1 MIKIIERSKTTVE
14 TVTPYYT
21 LIYNYTIGD
30 TSEDITRDITRE
42 VYLSIDNPYIERY
55 CILLNS
61 LQPFKS
67 RCGIISSEAKI
78 ELCLGNQ
85 ITEDDYNFLMRT
97 MLLEENNYFKDDEEN
112 NYANEFYEGIAEE
125 LGYHFSLF
133 EGVQLTYTN
142 EHNEIFDTKFVNY
155 G

>member
-30 TSEDITRDITRE
+30 TSEDITRE

-67 RCGIISSEAKI
+67 RCGIILSEATI

-97 MLLEENNYFKDDEEN
+97 MFSEENNYFKSDKEN
-112 NYANEFYEGIAEE
+112 DYADEFYEGVMEE
-125 LGYHFSLF
+125 LDYSFLVF
-133 EGVQLTYTN
+133 EGVKLTYTD
-142 EHNEIFDTKFVNY
+142 EHNVVFDTEFSD
-155 G
+155 

>member
-30 TSEDITRDITRE
+30 TSENITRE

-55 CILLNS
+55 CTLLTNLLKLSKHYKLILS
-61 LQPFKS
+61 Q
-67 RCGIISSEAKI
+67 ETI
-78 ELCLGNQ
+78 ETCFGKEQ
-85 ITEDDYNFLMRT
+85 ITEDDYDFLMRT
-97 MLLEENNYFKDDEEN
+97 MFLEGNRYLRSGKEN

-125 LGYHFSLF
+125 LGYDFLVF
-133 EGVQLTYTN
+133 EGVKLTYTN
-142 EHNEIFDTKFVNY
+142 EHNVIFDTKFVKY

>member
-1 MIKIIERSKTTVE
+1 MIKIIERSKITVE

-30 TSEDITRDITRE
+30 TSEDITRE

-67 RCGIISSEAKI
+67 RCGIILSEATI

-97 MLLEENNYFKDDEEN
+97 MFLEENNYFKDDEEN
-112 NYANEFYEGIAEE
+112 NYADEFYEGVMEE
-125 LGYHFSLF
+125 LGDNFLVF
-133 EGVQLTYTN
+133 EDVKLIYTD
-142 EHNEIFDTKFVNY
+142 EHNVVFDTEFSD
-155 G
+155 

>member
-1 MIKIIERSKTTVE
+1 MIKIIERSKITVE

-30 TSEDITRDITRE
+30 TSEDITRE

-67 RCGIISSEAKI
+67 KCGIILSEATI

-97 MLLEENNYFKDDEEN
+97 MFLEENNYFKDDEEN
-112 NYANEFYEGIAEE
+112 NYADEFYEGIAEE
-125 LGYHFSLF
+125 LGYHFLLF
-133 EGVQLTYTN
+133 EGVKLTYTN
-142 EHNEIFDTKFVNY
+142 EHNVIFDTKFVNY
-155 G
+155 GL

>member
-1 MIKIIERSKTTVE
+1 MIKIIEKSKTTVE

-21 LIYNYTIGD
+21 LTYNYTIGG
-30 TSEDITRDITRE
+30 TSENVTRE

-67 RCGIISSEAKI
+67 RCGIILSEATI

-97 MLLEENNYFKDDEEN
+97 MFLEENNYAD
-112 NYANEFYEGIAEE
+112 EFYKGIAEE
-125 LGYHFSLF
+125 LGYDFLVF
-133 EGVQLTYTN
+133 EGVKLTYTN
-142 EHNEIFDTKFVNY
+142 EHNVIFDTKFVNY